1 MKVQHSELKF
11 SSEHH
16 LLQESKL
23 QIQLNM
29 SAETAN
35 SFSKQLT
42 EEINALLPRIQS
54 QQDESQALTLEK
66 SKVQRFQSL
75 LALLFGDGEC
85 SCGGSPLEMTAP
97 AAGDTKLNPAASGGG
112 SRLQVLVTEQI
123 RESEQSSFAAHG
135 KVCLADGSSRQF
147 AVDYQLS
154 RDTEIKRELGFD
166 WLKLQDP
173 LVLDFGAPTAKLHE
187 TSVEFDLDND
197 GQKERMRMP
206 DATSA
211 FLFWDRNRNGL
222 ADNGSELFG
231 PKTGNGFSELASLDN
246 DQNGWIDEGD
256 SAFQDLKLWQA
267 VQYGAGVQ
275 TLSQAGVGALAVT
288 AVSTEFS
295 LKEQGDLLGKIRAS
309 SVWLG
314 EHMGAGVVRQI
325 DLATK
330 RIES

>member
-1 MKVQHSELKF
+1 M
-11 SSEHH
+11 
-16 LLQESKL
+16 
-23 QIQLNM
+23 
-29 SAETAN
+29 
-35 SFSKQLT
+35 
-42 EEINALLPRIQS
+42 
-54 QQDESQALTLEK
+54 
-66 SKVQRFQSL
+66 
-75 LALLFGDGEC
+75 
-85 SCGGSPLEMTAP
+85 
-97 AAGDTKLNPAASGGG
+97 
-112 SRLQVLVTEQI
+112 
-123 RESEQSSFAAHG
+123 
-135 KVCLADGSSRQF
+135 
-147 AVDYQLS
+147 DYQLS
-154 RDTEIKRELGFD
+154 RDTEMKRELGFD
-166 WLKLQDP
+166 WQKLQDP

-197 GQKERMRMP
+197 GQKELMRMP
-206 DATSA
+206 DTTSA
-211 FLFWDRNRNGL
+211 FLFWDRNRNGV

-231 PKTGNGFSELASLDN
+231 PKTGNGFSELAGLDN

-295 LKEQGDLLGKIRAS
+295 LKEQGDLLGQIRAS